1 MLDFTHILNV
11 SVYVDVSGS
20 QCNDLNML
28 LGASGVG
35 NSITTRSWS
44 IRITQYSCNYPNLA
58 PEGCTEYFF
67 GSDTGTIT
75 NYNNGGGTHLNDQFQ
90 KSCIRRE
97 KGNCRICYTTVT
109 GYSDFGIS
117 GKFAHSQGTCNN
129 CQSCISSPFHSCTKR
144 GSNLKNFSHTKS
156 IYFQS
161 THAGGNS
168 KLRILKKSTDGPLR

>member
-1 MLDFTHILNV
+1 MEQTLENIVKNSLFYVLLLDFTHILNV

-44 IRITQYSCNYPNLA
+44 IRITQYSCNYANLA
-58 PEGCTEYFF
+58 PEGCIEYFF

-117 GKFAHSQGTCNN
+117 GKFGHSHGTCNN
-129 CQSCISSPFHSCTKR
+129 CQSCISSPF
-144 GSNLKNFSHTKS
+144 
-156 IYFQS
+156 YFE
-161 THAGGNS
+161 S
-168 KLRILKKSTDGPLR
+168 KYPNNISFI